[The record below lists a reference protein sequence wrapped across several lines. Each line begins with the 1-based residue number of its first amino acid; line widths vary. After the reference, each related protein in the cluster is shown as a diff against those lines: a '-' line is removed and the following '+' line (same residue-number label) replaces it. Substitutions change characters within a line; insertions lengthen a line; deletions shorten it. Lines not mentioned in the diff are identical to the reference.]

1 MDNKSYQKN
10 YRKSKQKAGW
20 KYFSVIVPYDF
31 HKELKKFYLNWK
43 INNID
48 KEKEV
53 INEKN

>member
-10 YRKSKQKAGW
+10 YRKTKQRAGW
-20 KYFSVIVPYDF
+20 KYFSVIVPNDF
-31 HKELKKFYLNWK
+31 HRELKKFYLNWK

-53 INEKN
+53 TK